1 MKAWNKTMD
10 LQQIF
15 ALEVAHLAIFGNFL
29 ARRKRKGWGSLGS

>member
-15 ALEVAHLAIFGNFL
+15 ALEVAHLANFWQIFGEEEE
-29 ARRKRKGWGSLGS
+29 KRMG